1 MDSRRTP
8 PGAWVNRKK
17 GTRSVTETVE
27 VMRAALVEA
36 RAVIL
41 TVISNA
47 MILES
52 DYDPNQHPVIKQI
65 DAALAKAKVP
75 ATLP

>member
-1 MDSRRTP
+1 M
-8 PGAWVNRKK
+8 
-17 GTRSVTETVE
+17 RSVTETVE

-52 DYDPNQHPVIKQI
+52 DYDPSQHPVIKQI
-65 DAALAKAKVP
+65 DAALAKAKEQQFLHCRVGE
-75 ATLP
+75 TLGIVLPKGLVM